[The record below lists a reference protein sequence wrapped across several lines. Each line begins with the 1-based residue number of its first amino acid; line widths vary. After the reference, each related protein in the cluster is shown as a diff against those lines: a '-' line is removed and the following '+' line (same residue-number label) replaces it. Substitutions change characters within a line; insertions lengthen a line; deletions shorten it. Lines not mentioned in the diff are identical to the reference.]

1 MPTVTN
7 FRNRNKE
14 LKNRVL
20 RKNIIDK
27 TTYVK
32 RTFHRY
38 STLRTRVPSLA
49 TAVPSTRNIA
59 PEYTGYILQSSKVH
73 TPGTVYWDTAT
84 TYEQP
89 GTIVRPK
96 EFLQVRRTPRRGLNI
111 LRSKWDCNVY
121 YPKEGTSILKKRR
134 FPLDRTV
141 TRFLN
146 SKNASCVQIKK
157 AKHPAKLQQEHFS
170 SVLAYLKGTWVP
182 QDTPLNIYNTRPA
195 DTEYYPTYLPSDT
208 VVLGIGT
215 NTGASEKRYRENF
228 STPYKHTKEIPSSR
242 FEDEDNE

>member
-14 LKNRVL
+14 LEKRL
-20 RKNIIDK
+20 RRKNIIDK

-32 RTFHRY
+32 RTLHRY
-38 STLRTRVPSLA
+38 STLRTRVPRLA
-49 TAVPSTRNIA
+49 KAIPSIRNIA
-59 PEYTGYILQSSKVH
+59 PEYTGSTLQSSKVH

-89 GTIVRPK
+89 GTIISPT
-96 EFLQVRRTPRRGLNI
+96 EFIQVRRTPRRGLNI

-141 TRFLN
+141 TRFFK
-146 SKNASCVQIKK
+146 SKNALNNTLTK
-157 AKHPAKLQQEHFS
+157 AKHPVKLQQEHFS

-182 QDTPLNIYNTRPA
+182 NDTPLNIYNTRPA

-215 NTGASEKRYRENF
+215 NTGTSEKRYRENF
-228 STPYKHTKEIPSSR
+228 LTPYKRMEIPSSR
-242 FEDEDNE
+242 FEDEDDE

>member
-7 FRNRNKE
+7 FRNRHKG
-14 LKNRVL
+14 LKKRVQ

-32 RTFHRY
+32 RTFQRY
-38 STLRTRVPSLA
+38 STLRTRVPSFA

-73 TPGTVYWDTAT
+73 TPCTVYWDTAT

-89 GTIVRPK
+89 GTIVSPE

-141 TRFLN
+141 TRFLKSN
-146 SKNASCVQIKK
+146 NASKIHLTK
-157 AKHPAKLQQEHFS
+157 AKHPAKLQQEQFS
-170 SVLAYLKGTWVP
+170 SVLAYLEGTWVP
-182 QDTPLNIYNTRPA
+182 QNSPLNIYNTRPV

-208 VVLGIGT
+208 VVLGVGT
-215 NTGASEKRYRENF
+215 NTGTSEKRYRENF
-228 STPYKHTKEIPSSR
+228 STPYKRMEIPSSR
-242 FEDEDNE
+242 FEDEDDE